1 MHVISKK
8 GLASSGERYA
18 KAEMPLKAWFKKATK
33 ADWDDFHD
41 VKEMF
46 PQTDQY
52 KGLVIFDIGGNKY
65 RLIAEINYARGK
77 VFIRQMLTHAEYD
90 RGDWKDG

>member
-8 GLASSGERYA
+8 RLREFWERYA
-18 KAEMPLKAWFKKATK
+18 KAEMPLKAWLEKQPRPIGTS
-33 ADWDDFHD
+33 FHD

>member
-8 GLASSGERYA
+8 RLRVLGNLS
-18 KAEMPLKAWFKKATK
+18 KAEAPLKAWFKKASK
-33 ADWDDFHD
+33 AEWDDFHD

-77 VFIRQMLTHAEYD
+77 SLSATC
-90 RGDWKDG
+90 